1 MTVRFRLPTLQR
13 AVAIAAA
20 VSFPIAIPIS
30 ISISISISIFV
41 FPVCVR
47 QCGLCAHCGRC

>member
-20 VSFPIAIPIS
+20 VSFPIAIPL
-30 ISISISISIFV
+30 SISIFV
-41 FPVCVR
+41 FLVCVR
-47 QCGLCAHCGRC
+47 QCGLCAHGGRC

>member
-30 ISISISISIFV
+30 ISISIFV

>member
-30 ISISISISIFV
+30 ISISISIFV